1 MVTITITK
9 REYEN
14 LVEKKLYFDYMQ
26 ALMKEKIFSPPNIK
40 SSKSVI
46 ATLQATKKYNKKFLD
61 DVRDGLSR
69 SKFFT
74 E

>member
-26 ALMKEKIFSPPNIK
+26 ALMKEKSFLRQISKAQKRYRDAEPQNI
-40 SSKSVI
+40 
-46 ATLQATKKYNKKFLD
+46 TKFLD

>member
-26 ALMKEKIFSPPNIK
+26 ALMKEKSFLRQI
-40 SSKSVI
+40 SK
-46 ATLQATKKYNKKFLD
+46 AQKRYRDAEPQKYNKI
-61 DVRDGLSR
+61 S
-69 SKFFT
+69 
-74 E
+74 